1 MGHGGYGKRKVAAAE
16 RKKPAG
22 QRRPK
27 TLAIDKKSKATKPKS
42 VSFKNQIRSIE
53 RMLRKVF
60 LLTFQFSRFS
70 LSICVSIRGRFM
82 CFLAGYPVF
91 LGIGS

>member
-1 MGHGGYGKRKVAAAE
+1 MGHGGYGKRRAAAVE

-27 TLAIDKKSKATKPKS
+27 ALTIDKKSKANTKPKA
-42 VSFKNQIRSIE
+42 VSLKNQIRSVE

-60 LLTFQFSRFS
+60 PFPS
-70 LSICVSIRGRFM
+70 LSTSHAHTVI
-82 CFLAGYPVF
+82 
-91 LGIGS
+91 

>member
-1 MGHGGYGKRKVAAAE
+1 MGHGGYGKHKNPAPVD

-27 TLAIDKKSKATKPKS
+27 SLAVDKKSKAGKAKS
-42 VSFKNQIRSIE
+42 VTFKNQIRSIE

-60 LLTFQFSRFS
+60 TSHLVCVFVSMEDLLAYFACSVVKLR
-70 LSICVSIRGRFM
+70 I
-82 CFLAGYPVF
+82 
-91 LGIGS
+91 